1 MRLHKKICK
10 RLILLFMAFW
20 LSGCSPFTENNIIEE
35 ISPITFLSISKGE
48 KGKIKVS
55 TIVPPLSDEKKS
67 VMSQE
72 VSLLKEGV
80 QKYNLNFYQETKSG
94 QMRMLLISD
103 ELGKEGIMSIINVLL
118 TDPDISLRIYL
129 VIVKG
134 NLEEYMDSQLD
145 KDENFDYTFYRMLKH
160 YEEKNQGELTVVNLH
175 QFKNL
180 LYTPYSDPY
189 LPVFKISDDGVDYE
203 GTGLFQDDKLVEII
217 SSSDDRIFQLI
228 NNDHYLDVLPI
239 HEFEVVLGHVRSKII
254 VDIDSTYSTMTY
266 TVNID
271 TMIEE
276 YRGEKQLFDPKEL
289 ENLKKDIETHLEKQ
303 THELFKKMQE
313 LKVDP
318 LQLGMRTKRP
328 FSKPMEE
335 KKWIE
340 IFEKM
345 DIKIK
350 YNINIDPL
358 TDANSK
364 MQNH

>member
-10 RLILLFMAFW
+10 ILILLFMTFW
-20 LSGCSPFTENNIIEE
+20 LSGCAPVTENNLIEE
-35 ISPITFLSISKGE
+35 ISPVTFLSISKGD
-48 KGKIKVS
+48 KGKLKVS
-55 TIVPPLSDEKKS
+55 TIMPPLSKENKF

-80 QKYNLNFYQETKSG
+80 QKYNLNFNQEIKFG
-94 QMRMLLISD
+94 QMRMLVVSD
-103 ELGKEGIMSIINVLL
+103 ELAKEGIMSIINVLL
-118 TDPDISLRIYL
+118 TDPDISPRIYL

-134 NLEEYMDSQLD
+134 NFDEYLESQLD
-145 KDENFDYTFYRMLKH
+145 KDENFDYSFYRMLKH

-175 QFKNL
+175 QFKHL
-180 LYTPYSDPY
+180 LYTPYSDPF
-189 LPVFKISDDGVDYE
+189 LPVFKIEEDGVNYE
-203 GTGLFQDDKLVEII
+203 GTALFKDDKLVETI
-217 SSSDDRIFQLI
+217 SSLDDRIFQLI
-228 NNDHYLDVLPI
+228 NNGHYLVVLPI
-239 HEFEVVLGHVRSKII
+239 QKFEIVLGHVRSKVI
-254 VDIDSTYSTMTY
+254 VDIDSSYSTMTY

-271 TMIEE
+271 TRIEE
-276 YRGEKQLFDPKEL
+276 YRGEKQLFDPQQL
-289 ENLKKDIETHLEKQ
+289 ENMKKDIETHLEKQ
-303 THELFKKMQE
+303 THELVKKMQE

-318 LQLGMRTKRP
+318 LQLGIQTKRP

-340 IFEKM
+340 MFEKM

-364 MQNH
+364 RQNF

>member
-1 MRLHKKICK
+1 MCLYKKICK
-10 RLILLFMAFW
+10 RLFFLFMTFW
-20 LSGCSPFTENNIIEE
+20 LAGCAPFTENNLIEE
-35 ISPITFLSISKGE
+35 ISPITFLSISKGDN
-48 KGKIKVS
+48 GKLKVS
-55 TIVPPLSDEKKS
+55 TILPSLSKKNKN

-80 QKYNLNFYQETKSG
+80 QKYNLNFYQEVKSG

-103 ELGKEGIMSIINVLL
+103 ELAKEGIMSIINVIL
-118 TDPDISLRIYL
+118 TDPDIPLRIYL

-134 NLEEYMDSQLD
+134 NFEKYLESQLD
-145 KDENFDYTFYRMLKH
+145 KDENFDYSFYRMLKH
-160 YEEKNQGELTVVNLH
+160 YDEKNQGELTVINLH
-175 QFKNL
+175 QFKHL
-180 LYTPYSDPY
+180 LYTPYSDPF
-189 LPVFKISDDGVDYE
+189 LPVFKIQEDGVNYE
-203 GTGLFQDDKLVEII
+203 GTALFQDDKLVETI
-217 SSSDDRIFQLI
+217 SSLDDRIFQLI
-228 NNDHYLDVLPI
+228 NNDHYLSVLPI
-239 HEFEVVLGHVRSKII
+239 SEFEVVLGHVRSKII
-254 VDIDSTYSTMTY
+254 VDMDSSYSTMTY

-271 TMIEE
+271 TRIEE

-289 ENLKKDIETHLEKQ
+289 ENMKKDIETYLEQQ

-318 LQLGMRTKRP
+318 LQLGVQTKRP

-340 IFEKM
+340 MFEEM

-350 YNINIDPL
+350 FNINIDPL

-364 MQNH
+364 R

>member
-10 RLILLFMAFW
+10 RWILLFMTFW
-20 LSGCSPFTENNIIEE
+20 LSGCAPFTENNIIEE
-35 ISPITFLSISKGE
+35 ISPITFWSISKGD
-48 KGKIKVS
+48 KGKLKVS
-55 TIVPPLSDEKKS
+55 TIMPPLSKENKF

-72 VSLLKEGV
+72 VNLLKEGV
-80 QKYNLNFYQETKSG
+80 QKYNLNFYQEIKSG
-94 QMRMLLISD
+94 QMRMLVISD
-103 ELGKEGIMSIINVLL
+103 ELGKDGIMSIINVLL
-118 TDPDISLRIYL
+118 TDPDISPRIYL

-134 NLEEYMDSQLD
+134 NFGEYLESQLD
-145 KDENFDYTFYRMLKH
+145 KYENFDYSFYRMLKH

-175 QFKNL
+175 EFKNL
-180 LYTPYSDPY
+180 FYTPYSDPF
-189 LPVFKISDDGVDYE
+189 LPVFKLEEDGVNYE
-203 GTGLFQDDKLVEII
+203 GTALFQDDKLVETI
-217 SSSDDRIFQLI
+217 SSLDDRIFQLI

-239 HEFEVVLGHVRSKII
+239 PEFEVVLGHVRSKII
-254 VDIDSTYSTMTY
+254 VDIDSSYSTMTY

-271 TMIEE
+271 TRIEE

-289 ENLKKDIETHLEKQ
+289 ENMKKDIETHLEKQ
-303 THELFKKMQE
+303 THELVKKMQE

-318 LQLGMRTKRP
+318 LQLGIQTKRP

-340 IFEKM
+340 MFEKM
-345 DIKIK
+345 DIKII

-364 MQNH
+364 RQNF

>member
-1 MRLHKKICK
+1 MILHKKICK
-10 RLILLFMAFW
+10 RLILLLMTFW
-20 LSGCSPFTENNIIEE
+20 LSGCSPFTENNLIEE

-48 KGKIKVS
+48 KGKLKVS
-55 TIVPPLSDEKKS
+55 TIMPPLSKENKN

-80 QKYNLNFYQETKSG
+80 QKYNFNFYQEIKTG
-94 QMRMLLISD
+94 QMRMLIISD
-103 ELGKEGIMSIINVLL
+103 ELAKEGIMSIINVIL

-134 NLEEYMDSQLD
+134 NFEEYLESQLE
-145 KDENFDYTFYRMLKH
+145 KDENFDYSFYRMLKH

-175 QFKNL
+175 QFKQL
-180 LYTPYSDPY
+180 LYSPYSDPF
-189 LPVFKISDDGVDYE
+189 LPVFKIHEDGVNYE
-203 GTGLFQDDKLVEII
+203 GTALFQDDKLVEVI
-217 SSSDDRIFQLI
+217 SSLDDRIFQLV
-228 NNDHYLDVLPI
+228 NNDHYLDILPI
-239 HEFEVVLGHVRSKII
+239 PEFEVVLGHVRSKVI
-254 VDIDSTYSTMTY
+254 VDIDSSYSTIIY

-271 TMIEE
+271 TRIEE

-289 ENLKKDIETHLEKQ
+289 EYMKKDIETYLEKQ
-303 THELFKKMQE
+303 THELFKKIQE

-318 LQLGMRTKRP
+318 FQLGVQTKRP

-335 KKWIE
+335 KKWFE
-340 IFEKM
+340 LFEKM

-364 MQNH
+364 S